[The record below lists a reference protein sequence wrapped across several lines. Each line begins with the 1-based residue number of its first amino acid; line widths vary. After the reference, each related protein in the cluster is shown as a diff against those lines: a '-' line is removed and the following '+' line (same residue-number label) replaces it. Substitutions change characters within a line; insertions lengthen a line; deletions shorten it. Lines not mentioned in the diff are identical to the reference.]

1 MTCRNQIGQLNIKLD
16 NRDRIVD
23 FSLNKYDCTLPPG
36 GLTILPYI
44 KERSAEEILHGRLD
58 KFVPKKYKKMS
69 PDGPV
74 KLLMENQFA
83 AVTIVLAIYLG
94 KEQDEAETPF
104 TVQSIEHG
112 PEGTNITGYI
122 TLRSTWQE
130 VLGCGRCRG
139 THHRKSLTG

>member
-1 MTCRNQIGQLNIKLD
+1 MSCRNQIGQLNLKLD
-16 NRDRIVD
+16 SNDRIVD
-23 FSLNKYDCTLPPG
+23 FILNKYDCTLPPG

-44 KERSAEEILHGRLD
+44 KDKSAEEILDNRLD
-58 KFVPKKYKKMS
+58 KFIPKKYKKMNS
-69 PDGPV
+69 SGPV

-83 AVTIVLAIYLG
+83 AVSVVLSIYLG
-94 KEQDEAETPF
+94 KEPNETETPF

-112 PEGTNITGYI
+112 PDGTNIAGYI

-139 THHRKSLTG
+139 NQKRNIKTA